1 MVLKVFAEQKP
12 KRFTEECALVSVFI
26 NLTQINPE
34 WLLNYISPPGGAWQE
49 FYVYRGGKKYKFYI
63 GRDVRR
69 VDLVLQQKELE
80 LVLFFIAEA
89 KETFKNILSDRDII
103 QKNMASIYQSILNFK
118 VEGKRLFAN
127 SKQIQPIFAFI
138 VGIDTSKLGK
148 FTGDVID
155 SEVALIE
162 KSIDR
167 LPEIMG
173 GRICVIAFWE
183 KNKTKFRL
191 VYSKQ
196 FGDKLR
202 DYFKEIFKSRDN

>member
-1 MVLKVFAEQKP
+1 MVLKNFAEQRP

-49 FYVYRGGKKYKFYI
+49 FYVYRDGEKLKFYI
-63 GRDVRR
+63 GRDARR
-69 VDLVLQQKELE
+69 VDLVLQKELE

-103 QKNMASIYQSILNFK
+103 QKNMAFMYQSILNFK
-118 VEGKRLFAN
+118 IKGEYLFPD
-127 SKQIQPIFAFI
+127 SERIQPIFAFI
-138 VGIDTSKLGK
+138 VGIDTSKLDK
-148 FTGDVID
+148 FTEDVVN
-155 SEVALIE
+155 SEVTLIE

-167 LPEIMG
+167 LPKIMG
-173 GRICVIAFWE
+173 GRMCVIAYWE

-191 VYSKQ
+191 VFSKQ
-196 FGDKLR
+196 FDNKLQ
-202 DYFKEIFKSRDN
+202 DYFKDIFKPTDI

>member
-1 MVLKVFAEQKP
+1 MVLKNFAEQRP

-49 FYVYRGGKKYKFYI
+49 FYVYKSGKKFKFYI

-69 VDLVLQQKELE
+69 VDLVLQKELG

-89 KETFKNILSDRDII
+89 KEAFKNILSNRDVI
-103 QKNMASIYQSILNFK
+103 QKNMASTYQSILDFK
-118 VEGKRLFAN
+118 IGGESVFPDSER
-127 SKQIQPIFAFI
+127 IQPIFAFI
-138 VGIDTSKLGK
+138 VGIDTSKLDE
-148 FTGDVID
+148 FTEDVVNL
-155 SEVALIE
+155 EVALVE

-173 GRICVIAFWE
+173 GRMCVIAHWQ
-183 KNKTKFRL
+183 KRKTKFRL
-191 VYSKQ
+191 VFSKQ
-196 FGDKLR
+196 FDYKLQA
-202 DYFKEIFKSRDN
+202 YFKEIFKSTDI